1 MTAPILKVKGLHAGY
16 GSIRVLH
23 GIDFDVEDGA
33 IVALLGANG
42 AGKTTTLRSLSGMC
56 RTTGDISFAGKRI
69 GGQATEDIV
78 RLGIAH
84 VPQGRG
90 TFVDF
95 TVDENLTLGA
105 YLIRDKQKIQKTID
119 EWYGVFPWLAA
130 RRDQPAGSLSGGEQ
144 QMLAIA
150 RALMAEPRILMC
162 DEPSLG
168 LAPAITH
175 SLFALL
181 ERLNRE
187 RGMAILLVEQ
197 NARLTLKIAHRA
209 YVIESGEIRLEGA
222 AAELRDNPMIQRAY
236 LGA

>member
-1 MTAPILKVKGLHAGY
+1 MTVLQVRGLHAGY

-23 GIDFDVEDGA
+23 GIDFQVEDGE

-42 AGKTTTLRSLSGMC
+42 AGKTTTLRALSGMIPARGSIALDGKDVIALGAAE
-56 RTTGDISFAGKRI
+56 RT
-69 GGQATEDIV
+69 Q
-78 RLGIAH
+78 LGIAH
-84 VPQGRG
+84 IPQGRG

-95 TVDENLTLGA
+95 TVQENLALGA
-105 YLIRDKQKIQKTID
+105 WRVRDRQTIRGALDY
-119 EWYGVFPWLAA
+119 WYGIFPWLAE
-130 RRDQPAGSLSGGEQ
+130 RRDQAAGSLSGGEQ
-144 QMLAIA
+144 QMLAVA

-168 LAPAITH
+168 LAPAITQ

-181 ERLNRE
+181 ERLNKE

-209 YVIESGEIRLEGA
+209 YVIESGEIRLQGGA
-222 AAELRDNPMIQRAY
+222 AEVRDNPLVQRAY
-236 LGA
+236 LGT

>member
-1 MTAPILKVKGLHAGY
+1 MRFPDPE
-16 GSIRVLH
+16 IRP
-23 GIDFDVEDGA
+23 GI
-33 IVALLGANG
+33 
-42 AGKTTTLRSLSGMC
+42 R
-56 RTTGDISFAGKRI
+56 
-69 GGQATEDIV
+69 
-78 RLGIAH
+78 RLF
-84 VPQGRG
+84 R
-90 TFVDF
+90 
-95 TVDENLTLGA
+95 
-105 YLIRDKQKIQKTID
+105 
-119 EWYGVFPWLAA
+119 LAA

-168 LAPAITH
+168 LAPAITQ

-181 ERLNRE
+181 ERLNKE

-236 LGA
+236 LGT

>member
-1 MTAPILKVKGLHAGY
+1 MTTLQVRDLHAGY

-23 GIDFDVEDGA
+23 GIGFAVEEGE

-42 AGKTTTLRSLSGMC
+42 AGKTTTLRALSGMIPG
-56 RTTGDISFAGKRI
+56 RGEVRLDGRDVSGLSAAER
-69 GGQATEDIV
+69 A

-95 TVDENLTLGA
+95 TVEENLALGA
-105 YLIRDKQKIQKTID
+105 YTIGDKAAIKTRRDY
-119 EWYGVFPWLAA
+119 WYGVFPWLAE
-130 RRDQPAGSLSGGEQ
+130 RRNQPAGSLSGGEQ

-150 RALMAEPRILMC
+150 RALMTQPRILMC

-168 LAPAITH
+168 LAPSITQD
-175 SLFALL
+175 LFALL
-181 ERLNRE
+181 ARLNQE
-187 RGMAILLVEQ
+187 RRMAILLVEQ
-197 NARLTLKIAHRA
+197 NARLTLTIAHRA
-209 YVIESGEIRLEGA
+209 YVLESGEIRLSGG

-236 LGA
+236 LGT

>member
-1 MTAPILKVKGLHAGY
+1 MTTLSVRGLHAGY

-23 GIDFDVEDGA
+23 GIDFSVEEGA

-42 AGKTTTLRSLSGMC
+42 AGKTTTLRALSGMIES
-56 RTTGDISFAGKRI
+56 R
-69 GGQATEDIV
+69 GQVMLEGRDVGAMSAADRA

-95 TVDENLTLGA
+95 TVEENLALGA
-105 YLIRDKQKIQKTID
+105 YTMRDRAAIRSALDY
-119 EWYGVFPWLAA
+119 WYGIFPWLAE
-130 RRDQPAGSLSGGEQ
+130 RRAQPAGSLSGGEQ

-150 RALMAEPRILMC
+150 RALMTRPRILMC

-168 LAPAITH
+168 LAPAITQE
-175 SLFALL
+175 LFALL
-181 ERLNRE
+181 ARLNKEHR
-187 RGMAILLVEQ
+187 MAILLVEQ

-209 YVIESGEIRLEGA
+209 YVLESGEIRLEGE

>member
-1 MTAPILKVKGLHAGY
+1 MTTLSVRGLHAGY

-23 GIDFDVEDGA
+23 GIDFSVEEGA

-42 AGKTTTLRSLSGMC
+42 AGKTTTLRALSGMIES
-56 RTTGDISFAGKRI
+56 R
-69 GGQATEDIV
+69 GQVMLEGRDVGAMSAADRA

-95 TVDENLTLGA
+95 TVEENLALGA
-105 YLIRDKQKIQKTID
+105 YTMRDRAAIRSALDY
-119 EWYGVFPWLAA
+119 WYGIFPWLAE
-130 RRDQPAGSLSGGEQ
+130 RRAQPAGSLSGGEQ

-150 RALMAEPRILMC
+150 RALMTRPRILMC

-168 LAPAITH
+168 LAPAITQE
-175 SLFALL
+175 LFALL
-181 ERLNRE
+181 ARLNKEHR
-187 RGMAILLVEQ
+187 MAVLLVEQ

-209 YVIESGEIRLEGA
+209 YVLESGEIRLEGE